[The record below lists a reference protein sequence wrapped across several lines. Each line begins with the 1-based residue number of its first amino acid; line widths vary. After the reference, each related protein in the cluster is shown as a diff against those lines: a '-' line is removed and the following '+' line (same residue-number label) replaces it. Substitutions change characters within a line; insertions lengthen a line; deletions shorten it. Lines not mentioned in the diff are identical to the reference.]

1 MRIEE
6 FFRLNLFKMN
16 TQHIIVFFVL
26 ARKMKIIEDTSIQYI
41 IKLLVILLPM
51 VIVPIASY
59 DFLIFYFK
67 HPTVIYSSMMV
78 GFMIG
83 VILVLMSEKIPR
95 LVRHSISK

>member
-1 MRIEE
+1 M
-6 FFRLNLFKMN
+6 KVS
-16 TQHIIVFFVL
+16 HIDDKPTKYV
-26 ARKMKIIEDTSIQYI
+26 

-83 VILVLMSEKIPR
+83 LILLLVSEKIPR
-95 LVRHSISK
+95 LFKRIIFK